1 MIFLRHKLL
10 AAVALAGISILPM
23 ATALTSCRRA
33 PSEASIAARVGNAVL
48 TDEEISRII
57 PFGLSTDDSI
67 ATVNDYIDIWIVNRL
82 VSDIAA
88 KNIHNLEEIDRLTEE
103 YRRNLI
109 MEEYRRLKIEQDTSL
124 AVTQTQIEDFYA
136 NYGGEMR
143 LEEPMIKGIYIA
155 VSKNSPQ
162 LPGIRRWYKSTK
174 AADIEKLEKVGL
186 TEAVNYEYF
195 RNNWMPV
202 SHIADRI
209 PGKPHPEHKGQTIEV
224 SDDATTYLL
233 SISDYLPEGASMP
246 LSAAAPGIRERL
258 ETIRA
263 NEIDRMLRNKLYDKA
278 ISDGTAWRRDTATK

>member
-1 MIFLRHKLL
+1 MIFLKHKLYG
-10 AAVALAGISILPM
+10 AVASASVLILPM
-23 ATALTSCRRA
+23 ATALTSCRQA
-33 PSEASIAARVGNAVL
+33 PTEASIAARVGNSVL
-48 TDEEISRII
+48 TDEEISRVI
-57 PFGLSTDDSI
+57 PLGLPAEDSL
-67 ATVNDYIDIWIVNRL
+67 AMVSDYIDMWIVNEL
-82 VSDIAA
+82 VSEIAA
-88 KNIHNLEEIDRLTEE
+88 KNIHNLEEINRLTEE

-124 AVTQTQIEDFYA
+124 AVTKTQIEDFYA

-155 VSKNSPQ
+155 VAKNSPQ

-174 AADIEKLEKVGL
+174 AEDIEKLEKVGL

-202 SHIADRI
+202 SRIADRI
-209 PGKPHPEHKGQTIEV
+209 PGKPKPEHKGQTIEV

-246 LSAAAPGIRERL
+246 LSAAEPGIRERL
-258 ETIRA
+258 EAIRA
-263 NEIDRMLRNKLYDKA
+263 NEIDRLLRNRLYDKA
-278 ISDGTAWRRDTATK
+278 IDNGTAWRRDKATE